1 MKQMLKAKLENYTF
15 KTSLNKKLDTKLM
28 DGAYSK
34 IMTLLTELKEKKSET
49 KVIEFMPPEVLRTKM
64 DFKLSYDKPATTE
77 ELLDYVQK
85 TMDYSVR
92 STHNHYLNSLF
103 GGLNEAAIVGDYIAS
118 SLNGSIYTYEAAP
131 VYTLM
136 EEEMGKTFAELL
148 RMPMDSYDYMFCPG
162 GSYANLYGIIGARQH
177 QFPDIKKI
185 GTASYAPMTIFTS
198 DISHYSIEK
207 GAIMGGIGIENVC
220 KVLTNKIGQMCPKAL
235 EEAIIKNKE
244 EGKLALMVN
253 STVATTVIGAVDNVD
268 EIDAICKKYG
278 IWHHVDACLGF
289 GKTLLDEFH
298 EQFPNFKN
306 IDSIACDPH
315 KCFPVPLQ
323 CSVFMTRHKDL
334 LAQNSTGAKYLFMK
348 DKALYNANNLDRGDS
363 SFQCGR
369 HVDIT
374 KLWFFWKHQ
383 STKGVLE
390 GVKGTWNNAK
400 YLAKLADE
408 HPNFELILE
417 PEWTNVS
424 FYYIPDRFLNMERN
438 EDFYKQI
445 GAIAPVHKGRV
456 IMEGKLMSAY
466 QIADFGGKHY
476 PNFWRPAI
484 HYGKD
489 PEDMEHVINTL
500 HKHGKDL

>member
-348 DKALYNANNLDRGDS
+348 DKAL
-363 SFQCGR
+363 
-369 HVDIT
+369 
-374 KLWFFWKHQ
+374 
-383 STKGVLE
+383 
-390 GVKGTWNNAK
+390 NNAK

>member
-1 MKQMLKAKLENYTF
+1 
-15 KTSLNKKLDTKLM
+15 
-28 DGAYSK
+28 
-34 IMTLLTELKEKKSET
+34 MT
-49 KVIEFMPPEVLRTKM
+49 PEVLRTKM
-64 DFKLSYDKPATTE
+64 DFKLSWDKPATTD

-136 EEEMGKTFAELL
+136 EEEMARVFAQLL
-148 RMPMDSYDYMFCPG
+148 RFDEYDFMFCPG
-162 GSYANLYGIIGARQH
+162 GSFANLYGIIGARQFK
-177 QFPDIKKI
+177 FPDIKQK
-185 GTASYAPMTIFTS
+185 GSSHYGAMTIFTS
-198 DISHYSIEK
+198 DVSHYSIEK
-207 GAIMGGIGIENVC
+207 GAIMAGLGLENVC
-220 KVLTNKIGQMCPKAL
+220 MIKTNHLGQMCKVDL
-235 EEAIIKNKE
+235 EKQILRNQA

-253 STVATTVIGAVDNVD
+253 STVGTTVIVAVDKVE
-268 EIDAICKKYG
+268 EIDVICKKYG

-289 GKTLLDEFH
+289 GKCFLEEFH
-298 EQFPNFKN
+298 AENPNFKN

-315 KCFPVPLQ
+315 KSFPVPLQ
-323 CSVFMTRHKDL
+323 CSVFITKHTDL

-348 DKALYNANNLDRGDS
+348 DKLLYSAKNLDRGDS

-383 STKGVLE
+383 STQGVID
-390 GVKGTWNNAK
+390 GVSETWNNAK
-400 YLAKLADE
+400 YLAKLCRE
-408 HPNFELILE
+408 HPNFELVVE

-424 FYYIPDRFLNMERN
+424 FYYIPDRFLGMERN
-438 EDFYKQI
+438 AEFYEEI
-445 GAIAPVHKGRV
+445 GKICPKHKADI

-489 PEDMEHVINTL
+489 MEDMEHVINTL
-500 HKHGKDL
+500 HKHGKNL